1 MRNLSRKIDFLV
13 EKVRFSCGDDEMG
26 RHGRKMSKIVSLV
39 RVNRRPRAVAA
50 QVFYLVVVSRSQQA
64 RYAGARVR

>member
-39 RVNRRPRAVAA
+39 RVNRRPRAPPPSPFMLFAYALILSLSHVM
-50 QVFYLVVVSRSQQA
+50 SRS
-64 RYAGARVR
+64 

>member
-1 MRNLSRKIDFLV
+1 MGFLV

-39 RVNRRPRAVAA
+39 RVRLEGEE
-50 QVFYLVVVSRSQQA
+50 Q
-64 RYAGARVR
+64 